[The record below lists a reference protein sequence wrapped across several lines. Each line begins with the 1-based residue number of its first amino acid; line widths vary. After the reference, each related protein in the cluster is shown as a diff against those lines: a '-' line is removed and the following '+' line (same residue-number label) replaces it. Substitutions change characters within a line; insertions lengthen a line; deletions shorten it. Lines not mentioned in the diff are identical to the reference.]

1 MIKKA
6 VCFSINKCTYIIE
19 YIKCRSNFVKHDNGV
34 TRDPTNQVAVR
45 SEYLL
50 KLQMGHMATAFD
62 YSYSLFKNKKN
73 KNRLCSLFFIILI
86 SSVLFFGFFFF
97 LLLPLRSL
105 FRPALY
111 WKLSKGGPADNYAGR
126 PTTRGNDACR
136 AVLQPLSSSSY
147 VMLKPCLVLFLSLTI
162 ILLLPTYIIN
172 N

>member
-1 MIKKA
+1 MAWHVTQPTRLLCNQNTYLSCKWDIWLRHSTTLIAFLKIRKIKTGCA
-6 VCFSINKCTYIIE
+6 VSFS
-19 YIKCRSNFVKHDNGV
+19 SF
-34 TRDPTNQVAVR
+34 
-45 SEYLL
+45 SYLL
-50 KLQMGHMATAFD
+50 
-62 YSYSLFKNKKN
+62 S
-73 KNRLCSLFFIILI
+73 FF
-86 SSVLFFGFFFF
+86 SVFSFF

>member
-1 MIKKA
+1 MAWHVTQPTRLLCNQNTYLSCKWDIWLRHSTTLIAFLKIRKLKTGCA
-6 VCFSINKCTYIIE
+6 VSFSSY
-19 YIKCRSNFVKHDNGV
+19 S
-34 TRDPTNQVAVR
+34 
-45 SEYLL
+45 YLL
-50 KLQMGHMATAFD
+50 
-62 YSYSLFKNKKN
+62 S
-73 KNRLCSLFFIILI
+73 FF
-86 SSVLFFGFFFF
+86 SVFSFF

>member
-1 MIKKA
+1 MAWHVTQPTRLLCDQNTYLSCKWDIWLRHSTTLIAFLKIRKIKTGCA
-6 VCFSINKCTYIIE
+6 VSFS
-19 YIKCRSNFVKHDNGV
+19 SF
-34 TRDPTNQVAVR
+34 
-45 SEYLL
+45 SYLL
-50 KLQMGHMATAFD
+50 
-62 YSYSLFKNKKN
+62 S
-73 KNRLCSLFFIILI
+73 FF
-86 SSVLFFGFFFF
+86 SVFSFF

>member
-1 MIKKA
+1 MAWHVTQPTRLLCDQNTYLSCKWDIWLRHSTTLIAFLKIRKLKTGCA
-6 VCFSINKCTYIIE
+6 VSFS
-19 YIKCRSNFVKHDNGV
+19 SF
-34 TRDPTNQVAVR
+34 
-45 SEYLL
+45 SYLL
-50 KLQMGHMATAFD
+50 
-62 YSYSLFKNKKN
+62 S
-73 KNRLCSLFFIILI
+73 FF
-86 SSVLFFGFFFF
+86 SVFSFF